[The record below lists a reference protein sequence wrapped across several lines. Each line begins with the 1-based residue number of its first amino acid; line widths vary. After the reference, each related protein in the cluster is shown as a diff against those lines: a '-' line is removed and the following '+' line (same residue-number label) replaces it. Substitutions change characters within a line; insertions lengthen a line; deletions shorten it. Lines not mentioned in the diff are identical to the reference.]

1 MTRVVLDTNVI
12 VSAFIKSGSIP
23 ESVFEIVIGHP
34 KVQLYISKDIM
45 DEYKLVLSY
54 GKFKKYLNKDSI
66 AKALR
71 SIKQAAVTIKP
82 SSSIKVPKLADSD
95 DEKFL
100 ACAVAARATYL
111 ITGNIKH
118 FPQASYGR
126 IRILTPR
133 EFYDTMFENLAA

>member
-23 ESVFEIVIGHP
+23 ESVFEIVTGHP

-71 SIKQAAVTIKP
+71 SIKQAAVTIEP
-82 SSSIKVPKLADSD
+82 SIDVPKLVDPD